1 MWDSICYLN
10 GEYLKLQDAKISVL
24 DRGFIFG
31 DGVYEV
37 VPVYQRKPFCM
48 DEHLE
53 RLGRSLNAVS
63 LQNPYSADRW
73 KKIISTLI
81 QSHTAE
87 NQFVYFQITRG
98 VAKRDHAFPENV
110 KPTVFAMSSPF
121 SPPSGKILEDG
132 VATITTV
139 DNRWL
144 RCEVKSISLLGNVL
158 KRQEAVQAGVL
169 EVIMF
174 RDGWLTEGS
183 SANIYAVINDQII
196 APPRDNKILAGIRY
210 GLMQRLCNAAGVV
223 YAQRQVS
230 KAELLNADEILMSSA
245 TKEILAVTQVD
256 EKPVGHGPL
265 AGRPGAIWKKLFNAY
280 QQEKQLQCAIAPT
293 LLA

>member
-1 MWDSICYLN
+1 MWDSVCYLN

-37 VPVYQRKPFCM
+37 VPVYQRNPFCM

-53 RLGRSLNAVS
+53 RLNRSLEAVS
-63 LQNPYSADRW
+63 LQNPYSAERW
-73 KKIISTLI
+73 KEIIARLI
-81 QSHTAE
+81 QSHNAE
-87 NQFVYFQITRG
+87 NQFIYFQITRG
-98 VAKRDHAFPENV
+98 VAKRDHAFPENI

-121 SPPSGKILEDG
+121 SPPSGKILEEG
-132 VATITTV
+132 VSTITTV

-144 RCEVKSISLLGNVL
+144 RCDVKSISLLGNIL

-174 RDGWLTEGS
+174 RDGLLTEGS
-183 SANIYAVINDQII
+183 SANIYAVINGQII
-196 APPRDNKILAGIRY
+196 APLKDNRILAGIRY
-210 GLMQRLCNAAGVV
+210 GLMQRLCDTAGVV
-223 YAQRQVS
+223 YAQRQITKS
-230 KAELLNADEILMSSA
+230 ELLNADEILMSSA

-256 EKPVGHGPL
+256 EKPVGHGTK
-265 AGRPGAIWKKLFNAY
+265 AGKPGAIWKKLFNAY
-280 QQEKQLQCAIAPT
+280 QQEKQLQCGTAPAF
-293 LLA
+293 LA